1 VGPVI
6 GGALGG
12 LVLIIIIM
20 VVVILTS
27 RALYKSFF
35 APVKYTEVYILQLHQ
50 CIAFTIIL

>member
-1 VGPVI
+1 MGPVI

-35 APVKYTEVYILQLHQ
+35 APVKYTEVYILQPHQ